1 MLDFLRRISDLH
13 LDSESLSAS
22 TVIMHT
28 VGFRILLPVAA
39 LVCSCSGLD
48 FVIFGPKTVHSGKT
62 LPVSILC
69 HNASSNVKVDVTLLP
84 QLSSWEDSDDDGDNP
99 LNRNSEWKFKFKKSF
114 VIKPNQLSQLEL
126 PIGDLSSYVKTR
138 PRNNVIL
145 KINGSD
151 YDDFF
156 DRDVRD
162 IKVID
167 GDEQDAAKKQFAF
180 VQTDQPLYK
189 AKDTIHFRIVTVDQQ
204 LVPVYIPLTVQIR
217 DPQNNII
224 KQYSNASD
232 PNVLGYFAGDVQLS
246 SEPLLGAW
254 KIEARSS
261 NGENIIGSKEFSV
274 DEYVLPRF
282 GVKILSTPTY
292 VTPSDSELN
301 FFVEA
306 NYTFGE
312 PVKGKLEVTVIA
324 PPKWSDEVLRIGFE
338 SNSQPSPLNKT
349 IQIADFNGRA
359 AINVPLSSVLDK
371 DRKYNSYDRLEIR
384 ANFTETLTGQT
395 RNVSTLISITN
406 KAYKLDLLSNPDT
419 FLPGFP
425 YTLRARVADLT
436 GRPLPPSTKQLGIE
450 VSFYDKRASWGKR
463 ISSDKNLNESVV
475 VHDSDDNDSDDDVP
489 MGPLRSTSSDDVG
502 FSHRR
507 HRPFPWPRP
516 PRPSPKPIPAEKI
529 SIAVPADGF
538 IRTDIPTPKQAR
550 RMELKVIYMEEEK
563 SLTVKGKESPSS
575 SFLDIKPL
583 TDNLQTGKSG
593 SFGVNMTTR
602 TNEVI
607 HFLVQSNSNDSFL
620 WSNSTSEAGSYVVIS
635 VPLLESMGRIGR
647 LMVYYVRADK
657 EIVGNILVLSPALGM
672 KNDVNITAQPSSGL
686 GYAKPGEDASF
697 KVTTSPLSFVAFLAM
712 DEGLLL
718 MKSGN
723 DISSD
728 EVNTVANKDKFTLSD
743 LYSTQDYFETA
754 YTSGQFILTNDKLT
768 SSTETEPFYYRP
780 FSYNTWAEESIP
792 ILGAAPNSFRG
803 MASAAPQSSQ
813 ISLGMSAP
821 DIFGG
826 ASAANA
832 VSSSSQIFRAPHVQ
846 EITTPVPPATSES
859 SKEADNVQAPAQT
872 RKDFRQSFLFETAA
886 ADANGF
892 TEIHSKVPDSIT
904 TWKISAFSLNNST
917 GLGLTSVPAKLK
929 VFQPF
934 FAVLNLPFSIVRFE
948 NLTAEVLVFN
958 YMSQQQ
964 DVTVQLEI
972 RNPDN
977 TTAVF
982 KKNVVAKPSEGTTA
996 AFTVIPQQIGDLT
1009 LKVTAQSTFAA
1020 DQLEKTLP
1028 VKPEGVKQYF
1038 TRPVFLDLRKSS
1050 PLNIPVALPANPT
1063 GKVDGSDKVEV
1074 RVVGDIL
1081 GAAMNNLDKL
1091 IRLPTGCGEQNMAT
1105 TTPNLVV
1112 AKYLKQINKLVEP
1125 QKSKLIANMQLGYQ
1139 RELKYRH
1146 SDNSY
1151 SAWGPSDPKGSTWL
1165 TAYVARVFAEAVEF
1179 VPSIEDDVI
1188 KTALRFLVDQQN
1200 DEGAYI
1206 ENGKVIDKQHQ
1217 GGASS
1222 GVALTAYCV
1231 LSFLQY
1237 KESGKASVSRF
1248 DESVKTAVTYL
1259 ESKFTSLNNDSYS
1272 LAITAYALA
1281 RAKSAKSAMALD
1293 LLEQKMIKNSTAAYW
1308 TTVASL
1314 SDQGA
1319 DADHSYP
1326 TNAKDVEAT
1335 AYALLAYMA
1344 NDKLSSALPVVTW
1357 LISKQNAE
1365 GGFVSTQDTVVGLM
1379 GLAEFAK
1386 VFVNPPTMQLDIS
1399 YDEAKRSLSVTPDTA
1414 VVLQTIELP
1423 NKPKAISLNAQ
1434 GKGVALA
1441 YVSWT
1446 YHVAKPAEEVA
1457 FDLNLTTTASKSDLR
1472 MGICS
1477 RYLREGK
1484 SSMAVIEVNTLSGY
1498 QFDED
1503 EIGKLTRI
1511 VPSLRKT
1518 EFENKD
1524 TKVNLYFDQ
1533 LEQAPTCLKLTM
1545 YRIYKVKD
1553 LKDQSVVVYDYYNPK
1568 ERRTASYSLL

>member
-1 MLDFLRRISDLH
+1 MQ
-13 LDSESLSAS
+13 A
-22 TVIMHT
+22 
-28 VGFRILLPVAA
+28 VGLRILLLLAA
-39 LVCSCSGLD
+39 LICSCSGLD
-48 FVIFGPKTVHSGKT
+48 YVIFGPKTVHSGKK

-69 HNASSNVKVDVTLLP
+69 HNASSDVKVDIILLP
-84 QLSSWEDSDDDGDNP
+84 QSPSWDDSDADGDGRPDRVSASN
-99 LNRNSEWKFKFKKSF
+99 NFTFKKTF
-114 VIKPNQLSQLEL
+114 VIKPNQLSQVEL

-138 PRNNVIL
+138 PASNVIL

-151 YDDFF
+151 SNDFF
-156 DRDVRD
+156 NRDVRD
-162 IKVID
+162 LKVVD
-167 GDEQDAAKKQFAF
+167 GDKPDAAKTQFAF

-189 AKDTIHFRIVTVDQQ
+189 ARDTVRFRIVTVDQQ

-232 PNVLGYFAGDVQLS
+232 PTVLGYFAGDVQLS
-246 SEPLLGAW
+246 SEPLLGVW

-261 NGENIIGSKEFSV
+261 NGENVIGSKEFSV

-282 GVKILSTPTY
+282 DVKILSTPAY
-292 VTPSDSELN
+292 VTPSDSDLN

-312 PVKGKLEVTVIA
+312 AVKGKLEVTVIA
-324 PPKWSDEVLRIGFE
+324 PPKWADEVLRIGFH
-338 SNSQPSPLNKT
+338 SNPQPSPLNKS
-349 IQIADFNGRA
+349 IQITDFNGRS

-395 RNVSTLISITN
+395 RNVSTTVSITN
-406 KAYKLDLLSNPDT
+406 KPYKLDLLNNPDT

-436 GRPLPPSTKQLGIE
+436 GRPLPPRTKQLNIE

-475 VHDSDDNDSDDDVP
+475 VQDSDDSVADDDVP
-489 MGPLRSTSSDDVG
+489 VGPLRSTSSDDVG

-538 IRTDIPTPKQAR
+538 IRTDIPTPKHAR

-563 SLTVKGKESPSS
+563 RLTVKGKESPSS
-575 SFLDIKPL
+575 SFLEIKPL
-583 TDNLQTGKSG
+583 TDNLQTGKTG
-593 SFGVNMTTR
+593 SFGINMTTR

-607 HFLVQSNSNDSFL
+607 QFLVQSNSNDSFL

-635 VPLLESMGRIGR
+635 VPLMESMGRIGR

-657 EIVGNILVLSPALGM
+657 EIVGNILVLAPALGM
-672 KNDVNITAQPSSGL
+672 KNAVTISAQPSSGL
-686 GYAKPGEDASF
+686 GYAKPEEDASF

-728 EVNTVANKDKFTLSD
+728 EVNSAVSKDKFTLSN
-743 LYSTQDYFETA
+743 LYSTQDYFEKA

-768 SSTETEPFYYRP
+768 SSTETEPYQYRP
-780 FSYNTWAEESIP
+780 WLSGISGVAGRPMFSMMAKSP
-792 ILGAAPNSFRG
+792 SRS
-803 MASAAPQSSQ
+803 ASASSA
-813 ISLGMSAP
+813 SLNSLQMSAVS
-821 DIFGG
+821 IGSFAGG
-826 ASAANA
+826 ASGASALPTENR
-832 VSSSSQIFRAPHVQ
+832 SGFFELS
-846 EITTPVPPATSES
+846 TPMPSATSES
-859 SKEADNVQAPAQT
+859 SKEADNLQAPAQT
-872 RKDFRQSFLFETAA
+872 RKDFRQSFLFETAE

-904 TWKISAFSLNNST
+904 TWKVSAFSLNNST
-917 GLGLTSVPAKLK
+917 GLGLTSDPARLK

-1028 VKPEGVKQYF
+1028 IKPEGVKQYF

-1293 LLEQKMIKNSTAAYW
+1293 LLEQKTIKNSTAAYW

-1319 DADHSYP
+1319 DTDHSYP

-1365 GGFVSTQDTVVGLM
+1365 GGFLSTQDTVVGLM
-1379 GLAEFAK
+1379 GLAEFVK
-1386 VFVNPPTMQLDIS
+1386 VFVNPPSIQLDIN
-1399 YDEAKRSLSVTPDTA
+1399 YDESKRSLSITPDTA
-1414 VVLQTIELP
+1414 VVLQNVELP
-1423 NKPKAISLNAQ
+1423 KKPKAISLNAQ
-1434 GKGVALA
+1434 GKA
-1441 YVSWT
+1441 
-1446 YHVAKPAEEVA
+1446 
-1457 FDLNLTTTASKSDLR
+1457 
-1472 MGICS
+1472 
-1477 RYLREGK
+1477 
-1484 SSMAVIEVNTLSGY
+1484 
-1498 QFDED
+1498 
-1503 EIGKLTRI
+1503 
-1511 VPSLRKT
+1511 
-1518 EFENKD
+1518 
-1524 TKVNLYFDQ
+1524 
-1533 LEQAPTCLKLTM
+1533 
-1545 YRIYKVKD
+1545 
-1553 LKDQSVVVYDYYNPK
+1553 
-1568 ERRTASYSLL
+1568 